1 VANPLDLP
9 GPQFLVFYAFVALVI
24 LTILWLVRGA
34 AEGGP
39 PARIDTSD
47 PFLIAHLRGGP
58 DEAVRVA
65 AVSLIDRGLLVI
77 DEQERTL
84 KAKPGA
90 TALRPIEQAL
100 QRKFAEARP
109 ATDIFTDFDLRAA
122 CFPYEDT
129 LTRLGLL
136 ADDGTQRARHRR
148 FGIAVAILV
157 GLAGAK
163 IYVALQRGRTNVLF
177 LIILAFVVCV
187 AAFGLSTTRRTAR
200 GDALVTDLRR
210 LFGRLRARAGV
221 IRPGG
226 GTADAALLAAVFG
239 LGTLPAAGFG
249 FVRRLYPRAPDT
261 SGWSSGWSSP
271 SYGSWN
277 SCSSS
282 CGSSCGGGG
291 GGGCGG
297 CGSSGAGG

>member
-1 VANPLDLP
+1 VANPLDFS
-9 GPQFLVFYAFVALVI
+9 GPQFLAFYAFVALVV
-24 LTILWLVRGA
+24 LTVLWLARGA
-34 AEGGP
+34 AERGP
-39 PARIDTSD
+39 APRIDTSD
-47 PFLIAHLRGGP
+47 PFLIADLRGGP

-65 AVSLIDRGLLVI
+65 AVSLIDRGLLVV
-77 DEQERTL
+77 DEAERTL

-90 TALRPIEQAL
+90 KALRPIEQAL

-109 ATDIFTDFDLRAA
+109 ATDIFIDFDLRAA
-122 CFPYEDT
+122 CFPYEDA

-136 ADDGTQRARHRR
+136 ADDDTQRARNRR
-148 FGIAVAILV
+148 LGIAVAILV
-157 GLAGAK
+157 ALAGAK

-177 LIILAFVVCV
+177 LIILACVACV
-187 AAFGLSTTRRTAR
+187 AAFGLSNARRTAR
-200 GDALVTDLRR
+200 GDALVADLRR
-210 LFGRLRARAGV
+210 LFVRLRARAGT

-239 LGTLPAAGFG
+239 LGALPAAGFG

-271 SYGSWN
+271 SYGSW
-277 SCSSS
+277 SSWSSS

>member
-9 GPQFLVFYAFVALVI
+9 GPQFLAFYAFVALVI

-39 PARIDTSD
+39 AARIDTSD

-90 TALRPIEQAL
+90 SALRPIEQAL

-109 ATDIFTDFDLRAA
+109 ATDIFTDFDLRVA
-122 CFPYEDT
+122 CFSYEDT

-136 ADDGTQRARHRR
+136 AGDDTQRARNRR
-148 FGIAVAILV
+148 LGIAVAILV

-163 IYVALQRGRTNVLF
+163 IYTALQRGRTNVWF
-177 LIILAFVVCV
+177 LIILALVACV
-187 AAFGLSTTRRTAR
+187 AVYGLSATRRTAR

-210 LFGRLRARAGV
+210 LFGRLRARAGL

-239 LGTLPAAGFG
+239 LGMLPAAGFG

-261 SGWSSGWSSP
+261 SGWSSSSC
-271 SYGSWN
+271 GSGS

-297 CGSSGAGG
+297 CGSSSGG

>member
-1 VANPLDLP
+1 
-9 GPQFLVFYAFVALVI
+9 
-24 LTILWLVRGA
+24 
-34 AEGGP
+34 
-39 PARIDTSD
+39 
-47 PFLIAHLRGGP
+47 
-58 DEAVRVA
+58 VRVA
-65 AVSLIDRGLLVI
+65 AVSLIDRGLLVV
-77 DEQERTL
+77 DEAERTL
-84 KAKPGA
+84 TAKPGA

-100 QRKFAEARP
+100 QRTFAEARP
-109 ATDIFTDFDLRAA
+109 ATDIFIDFDLRAA

-136 ADDGTQRARHRR
+136 ADDDTQRARNRR
-148 FGIAVAILV
+148 LGIAIAILV

-163 IYVALQRGRTNVLF
+163 IYVALQRGRANVLF
-177 LIILAFVVCV
+177 LIILAFVGCV
-187 AAFGLSTTRRTAR
+187 AAFGLSNARRTAR
-200 GDALVTDLRR
+200 GDALVADLRR
-210 LFGRLRARAGV
+210 LFVRLRARARS

-239 LGTLPAAGFG
+239 LGALPAAGFG

-261 SGWSSGWSSP
+261 SGWSSP
-271 SYGSWN
+271 SYGSWS